1 LKKRAHY
8 IITRSRKSNEYYFLA
23 TRAETIMR
31 NLLALMAFVFCLELG
46 LTPTR
51 FSSVKAEL
59 AFEAANSV
67 QSQTSIIR
75 FTPPRD
81 DDDSLDTASG
91 GTRGTC
97 AQTAATTAPEMA
109 ALIPQTNRGL
119 TLKSHPT
126 FFLYVPPISA
136 HEILF
141 TLKDEND
148 NIRYQKIVS
157 LSETQGI
164 VSIDLPTSE
173 SPLEIGKTY
182 QWFAIALCQSNQDQ
196 PNSNSELVYT
206 LNDPWVQGWV
216 RRVEPNPTLIHQL
229 DQKASLELA
238 AVYAANGIWF
248 DTLATLAELRRAQP
262 NNSTLAQEWST
273 LLNSV
278 GLDAIASEPLVD

>member
-1 LKKRAHY
+1 
-8 IITRSRKSNEYYFLA
+8 
-23 TRAETIMR
+23 MR
-31 NLLALMAFVFCLELG
+31 HLLALMAFVFCLELG
-46 LTPTR
+46 LTSTR

-59 AFEAANSV
+59 AFQASNSL
-67 QSQTSIIR
+67 QSQTPIIR
-75 FTPPRD
+75 FAPPRD
-81 DDDSLDTASG
+81 DDDPPDTASG

-109 ALIPQTNRGL
+109 ALIPETNRGL

-136 HEILF
+136 NAILF

-148 NIRYQKIVS
+148 SIRYQKIVP

-164 VSIDLPTSE
+164 VSIELPKSE
-173 SPLEIGKTY
+173 LPLEIGKTY
-182 QWFAIALCQSNQDQ
+182 QWFAIALCQSDQDQ
-196 PNSNSELVYT
+196 PNADSEMVYT

-216 RRVEPNPTLIHQL
+216 RRVEPNPTLSHQL
-229 DQKASLELA
+229 DQNTSLDLA

-262 NNSTLAQEWST
+262 NNSTLAREWAT

-278 GLDAIASEPLVD
+278 GLDAIASEPLIK